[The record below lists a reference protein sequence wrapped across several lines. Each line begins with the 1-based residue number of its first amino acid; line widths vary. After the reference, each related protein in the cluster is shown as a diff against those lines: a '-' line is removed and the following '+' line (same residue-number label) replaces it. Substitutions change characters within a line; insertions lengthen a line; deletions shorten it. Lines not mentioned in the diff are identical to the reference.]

1 MLISPNS
8 NGICS
13 SGSTGTPKVI
23 LSQQPAVFNPMM
35 GTPIAEAFM
44 PVTRPQRILVL
55 APMYHINAFATLS
68 SMLTGDQLFVLEKF
82 DAARIVD
89 VIERHRI
96 TTFTATPTMLQRI
109 ADLPGVDDRDL
120 SSIEW
125 IMQGA
130 APMPPSLVHRWADLI
145 GAEKII
151 MAYGSTEALG
161 LTVLTGLEWL
171 EHEGSV
177 GRGFNGAEV
186 RILDDDGNDVATGEI
201 GHIFVRSPNYVRRDL
216 PRRGAAAADDRRRLR
231 HRRRHGLPRRRRL
244 PLPRRPARRPH
255 HHRRRQR
262 VPGRGRGGADRP
274 PEDRRRRRGRAQ
286 GRGVGSAG
294 ARHHRTRP
302 IPPTRRPS
310 TRSRRTRRAGSLPY
324 KVPKSIEIVDAI
336 PRSEAMKVNR
346 AARELR
352 RVDGSS
358 AGDGVMDD
366 GAFDGI
372 RVVELAQWVFVPVA
386 GALLADW
393 GADVVRIDR
402 PEGDPYRGLVTQG
415 IGTDSGGVNLSIAL
429 ANRGQALDGARPPHR
444 RRQGDA
450 ASPARVGRRASS
462 RASGPTRCAT
472 LGLDADDVAR
482 ALPAARLRPRPRLR
496 GARPRRRS
504 ARLRRVGVLG
514 PRRHGP
520 RAHAAPTATT
530 RSPSAARSATA
541 TAAWRWRSGSRPRC

>member
-1 MLISPNS
+1 M
-8 NGICS
+8 
-13 SGSTGTPKVI
+13 I
-23 LSQQPAVFNPMM
+23 LSQLPAVFNPMM

-120 SSIEW
+120 SSLEW

-186 RILDDDGNDVATGEI
+186 RILDDDGNEVATGEI
-201 GHIFVRSPNYVRRDL
+201 GHIFVRSPNYV
-216 PRRGAAAADDRRRLR
+216 GATYLGEAPQLQMTDDGFGTVGDMGYLDADDYLYLVDRRVDLIIT
-231 HRRRHGLPRRRRL
+231 
-244 PLPRRPARRPH
+244 
-255 HHRRRQR
+255 
-262 VPGRGRGGADRP
+262 GGANVFPAEVEAALSDHP
-274 PEDRRRRRGRAQ
+274 KIADVVVVGLKDEEWGRRVHAII
-286 GRGVGSAG
+286 AP
-294 ARHHRTRP
+294 ADP
-302 IPPTRRPS
+302 ADPPTFDEVKDY
-310 TRSRRTRRAGSLPY
+310 TKSRLLPY

-346 AARELR
+346 GRLVEAR
-352 RVDGSS
+352 
-358 AGDGVMDD
+358 
-366 GAFDGI
+366 
-372 RVVELAQWVFVPVA
+372 
-386 GALLADW
+386 
-393 GADVVRIDR
+393 
-402 PEGDPYRGLVTQG
+402 
-415 IGTDSGGVNLSIAL
+415 GG
-429 ANRGQALDGARPPHR
+429 
-444 RRQGDA
+444 
-450 ASPARVGRRASS
+450 
-462 RASGPTRCAT
+462 
-472 LGLDADDVAR
+472 
-482 ALPAARLRPRPRLR
+482 
-496 GARPRRRS
+496 
-504 ARLRRVGVLG
+504 
-514 PRRHGP
+514 
-520 RAHAAPTATT
+520 
-530 RSPSAARSATA
+530 
-541 TAAWRWRSGSRPRC
+541 